1 MPTTRIK
8 YEVKLG
14 LGIDARNLKWTIGF
28 IWERPRRK
36 QMNAV
41 IEKSAMRKVY
51 LRLLPL
57 TMLMYFLCYI
67 DRINVSFA
75 ALTMNRDIGL
85 TAAAYG
91 FSSTAFYVGYVL
103 FEVPSN
109 LVMDKVGARLWL
121 ARIMVSWGL
130 VSAATAAV
138 VGPTSFLVVRFL
150 LGAGEAGLFPGT
162 ILLFTYWFPD
172 AHRGRIIGSFTLA
185 LPISVALGAPIS
197 TAILGMDG
205 VLGVKGWQWIYL
217 LEAIPTLIVGIFVL
231 VAMSDRPETAK
242 WLSAPER
249 EWLAGTLQNER
260 HAVEAGGKLS
270 IMGSMTDPKILLLS
284 LNYLGIV
291 TASLGLLLFIP
302 QIIRS
307 LGASTMNT
315 GYATSLAYI
324 CGAIAMI
331 LFGWLSDRLG
341 DRRWLLF
348 TTCMMATVGLVTAGA
363 TMGTWWS
370 LAGMC
375 LATAGFYGSKGPFW
389 AMPTM
394 ILTGAAAASGI
405 AFINAFGNVGGA
417 VGPALVGWLKDTT
430 GSYAGGLYGLAAFTG
445 VGALIAAVGLRIPRR
460 VGVGAV
466 APAE

>member
-1 MPTTRIK
+1 
-8 YEVKLG
+8 
-14 LGIDARNLKWTIGF
+14 
-28 IWERPRRK
+28 
-36 QMNAV
+36 
-41 IEKSAMRKVY
+41 MRKVY

-75 ALTMNRDIGL
+75 ALTMNKDIGL
-85 TAAAYG
+85 TAATYG
-91 FSSTAFYVGYVL
+91 FSSTAFYIGYVL

-109 LVMDKVGARLWL
+109 IVMDKVGARLWL
-121 ARIMVSWGL
+121 ARIMVTWGII
-130 VSAATAAV
+130 SAATAAV
-138 VGPTSFLVVRFL
+138 IGPNSFLLVRFL

-172 AHRGRIIGSFTLA
+172 AHRGRIIGLFTLA
-185 LPISVALGAPIS
+185 LPVSVALGAPIS
-197 TAILGMDG
+197 TAILSMDG
-205 VLGVKGWQWIYL
+205 VLGLKGWQWIYI
-217 LEAIPTLIVGIFVL
+217 LEAAPTIVVGIFVL
-231 VAMSDRPETAK
+231 VAMTDNPVTAK
-242 WLSAPER
+242 WLTAPER
-249 EWLAGTLQNER
+249 DWLTATLQSER
-260 HAVEAGGKLS
+260 RAVEAGGTFS
-270 IMGSMTDPKILLLS
+270 ILRSMTNAKVLLLS
-284 LNYLGIV
+284 VNYLGIV

-302 QIIRS
+302 QIIKS

-324 CGAIAMI
+324 CGAVSMI

-348 TTCMMATVGLVTAGA
+348 ATCLMATAGLAIAGA

-375 LATAGFYGSKGPFW
+375 LATAGFYGTKGPFW

-405 AFINAFGNVGGA
+405 AFINAFGNIGGA
-417 VGPALVGWLKDTT
+417 VGPAVVGWLKDLT
-430 GSYAGGLYGLAAFTG
+430 GSYAGGLYGMAAFTA
-445 VGALIAAVGLRIPRR
+445 VSALIAAVGLHIPRR

>member
-1 MPTTRIK
+1 M
-8 YEVKLG
+8 E
-14 LGIDARNLKWTIGF
+14 
-28 IWERPRRK
+28 
-36 QMNAV
+36 NA
-41 IEKSAMRKVY
+41 IETATMRKIY

-75 ALTMNRDIGL
+75 ALTMNKDIGL
-85 TAAAYG
+85 TAATYG
-91 FSSTAFYVGYVL
+91 LSSTAFYIGYVL

-121 ARIMVSWGL
+121 ARIMVTWGII
-130 VSAATAAV
+130 SAATAAV
-138 VGPTSFLVVRFL
+138 VGPSSFLLVRFL

-172 AHRGRIIGSFTLA
+172 AHRGRIIGFFTLA
-185 LPISVALGAPIS
+185 LPVSVALGAPIS

-205 VLGVKGWQWIYL
+205 VWGIKGWQWIYI
-217 LEAIPTLIVGIFVL
+217 LEAVPTVIVGGFVL
-231 VAMSDRPETAK
+231 VAMTDRPAIAT
-242 WLSAPER
+242 WLSVAER
-249 EWLAGTLQNER
+249 EWLAATLRSER
-260 HAVEAGGKLS
+260 RAVESGGKFSVLRGMS
-270 IMGSMTDPKILLLS
+270 NPKILLLS

-302 QIIRS
+302 QIIKS

-324 CGAIAMI
+324 CGAASMV

-348 TTCMMATVGLVTAGA
+348 ATCVMATAGLLVAGA
-363 TMGTWWS
+363 AMGTWWS

-394 ILTGAAAASGI
+394 ILTGAAAAGGI
-405 AFINAFGNVGGA
+405 AFINAFGNIGGA
-417 VGPALVGWLKDTT
+417 AGPAIVGWLKDAT
-430 GSYAGGLYGLAAFTG
+430 GSYSGGLYGLAVFTA
-445 VGALIAAVGLRIPRR
+445 VSAVIAGLGLRIPRR
-460 VGVGAV
+460 VARVAAV
-466 APAE
+466 AE